1 MVVGLSELVE
11 DADFALGLKRR
22 LHHSHTE
29 CLFVNRLRARERE
42 QNRTGRNAFHRRTV
56 DARVA
61 LDSLIGD
68 VGVLGEGGRVEDDE
82 VVFVWL
88 HLVEKLKC
96 IGGDCLVVV
105 VKTI

>member
-1 MVVGLSELVE
+1 MVVGLCELVE
-11 DADFALGLKRR
+11 DADFALGLQRR

-29 CLFVNRLRARERE
+29 CLFVYRLRARECKQDAAR
-42 QNRTGRNAFHRRTV
+42 RNAFHSRTV

-82 VVFVWL
+82 VVFVGL
-88 HLVEKLKC
+88 HLVEIFKC
-96 IGGDCLVVV
+96 ICRDCLVVE